1 LGMRS
6 CLILIASMLPN
17 PWRRSISCP
26 RWYISSAGVS
36 TDGTAGMDVVV
47 VAPVAA
53 LAHLKKE
60 KCHSHIYISNLCNSK
75 YAKCTRRPAGTST
88 DLSKERQHRYI
99 PTYFHNVRI
108 YSCKTKMQ
116 N

>member
-1 LGMRS
+1 LSADILANSEQFTFAAIQMDGQGFLFLKGSIEAYQSPDHILAKKYFISGKLGK
-6 CLILIASMLPN
+6 
-17 PWRRSISCP
+17 
-26 RWYISSAGVS
+26 
-36 TDGTAGMDVVV
+36 
-47 VAPVAA
+47 
-53 LAHLKKE
+53 HLKCK

-75 YAKCTRRPAGTST
+75 YVKCTRRPAGTST

-108 YSCKTKMQ
+108 CSRKTKMQ